1 MAGPL
6 NPDFACFVMLRQ
18 TLAGGCTSGQ
28 AQLAPQNSRKF
39 NRSMACGA
47 MAWVVVLSA
56 CTPWSQH
63 DAPNTEAV
71 SSETIGRRLDRLL
84 PADVLL
90 VGEQHDAAEHQL
102 IERQIVEALVARK
115 QLAALAI
122 EMAES
127 GNGTAHLPATASA
140 AQVQTALGWDD
151 KAWPWAA
158 YGPVVMA
165 AVQAGVPVLGANL
178 PRARMKDAMADVSL
192 DVQLAPA
199 ALTTQ
204 EDAIR
209 SGHCDLLPAS
219 QIRPMTR
226 IQIARDRAMAQTL
239 VAARVPGRTVL
250 LVSGAG
256 HTVPAL
262 GVPQQLPTD
271 IQVKTVKL
279 NAGPSTTSGF
289 DATWLTPATP
299 EKDHC
304 AELRKTM
311 RR

>member
-1 MAGPL
+1 MPL
-6 NPDFACFVMLRQ
+6 YSASPACVSRTGTLLSCAAFALG
-18 TLAGGCTSGQ
+18 LAACAPLSRLGTSG
-28 AQLAPQNSRKF
+28 AAVTPAP
-39 NRSMACGA
+39 
-47 MAWVVVLSA
+47 
-56 CTPWSQH
+56 PEH
-63 DAPNTEAV
+63 IE
-71 SSETIGRRLDRLL
+71 RRLDQLM

-90 VGEQHDAAEHQL
+90 LGEQHDAAEHQL
-102 IERQIVEALVARK
+102 IERQVVEALVARK

-127 GNGTAHLPATASA
+127 GNDTAHLPATASA
-140 AQVQTALGWDD
+140 LQVQTALGWDD

-178 PRARMKDAMADVSL
+178 PRARMKDAMTDVSL

-199 ALTTQ
+199 ALSIQ

-209 SGHCDLLPAS
+209 SGHCELLPAS

-256 HTVPAL
+256 HTEPAL

-271 IQVKTVKL
+271 IKTRTVQL
-279 NAGPSTTSGF
+279 RAGLLAGSVSGF

-304 AELRKTM
+304 AELRSTM